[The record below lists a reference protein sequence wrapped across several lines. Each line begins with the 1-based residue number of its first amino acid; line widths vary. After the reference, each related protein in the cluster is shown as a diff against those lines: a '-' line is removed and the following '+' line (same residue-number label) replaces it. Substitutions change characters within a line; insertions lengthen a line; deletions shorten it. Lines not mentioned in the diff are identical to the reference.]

1 VGFREGA
8 LAPPLAKMD
17 VMPNSLPHQ
26 EQPIPLEVRQRF
38 QKIRA
43 AGEFSADPAGIREI
57 VVRSPNWVGDAVMS
71 LPVLS
76 GLQRLFPQAQIT
88 LLAARRVAGLFEGQ
102 PGVAKIVTY
111 PYGRGKFQVLWGLRG
126 RFDLGLALPNS
137 LESALGL
144 WLLGVPVRVGYNADA
159 RRPFLNVAVTG
170 RRSLAGLHL
179 VYYYLGIL
187 SALGEFAAL
196 APPALHLAAPEI
208 AAAAALL
215 AAAPLNGAT
224 GPWVGLSPG
233 AAYGPAKR
241 WPPERVAALG
251 AELHREYHAR
261 LVLLGGPAERPVAD
275 QIKELLGCPVL
286 DLVGRTEL
294 RQVLAVLSLLNVLVT
309 NDSGLMHA
317 AAALG
322 VPLVAIFGS
331 TDPMATGPFSPKA
344 TVLQHPQDCS
354 PCFKRTC
361 DIGYPCLNAITVA
374 EVVAAARP
382 WLAKA
387 P

>member
-1 VGFREGA
+1 MQN
-8 LAPPLAKMD
+8 P
-17 VMPNSLPHQ
+17 LPHR
-26 EQPIPLEVRQRF
+26 EQPVPLEVRQRF
-38 QKIRA
+38 QKVRT
-43 AGEFSADPAGIREI
+43 AGEFSADPATIRQI

-71 LPVLS
+71 LPVLR
-76 GLQRLFPQAQIT
+76 GLQRLFPQARIT
-88 LLAARRVAGLFEGQ
+88 VLAARRVAGLFQGQ
-102 PGVAKIVTY
+102 PGVAEIVTY

-187 SALGEFAAL
+187 SALGELAEL
-196 APPALHLAAPEI
+196 APPALHLAPPEI

-215 AAAPLNGAT
+215 AAAPLNGAA

-251 AELHREYHAR
+251 ADLHREYQAR

-331 TDPMATGPFSPKA
+331 TDPMVTGPFSPRA
-344 TVLQHPQDCS
+344 TVLHHPQDCS

-374 EVVAAARP
+374 DVMAAVRP

>member
-1 VGFREGA
+1 MG
-8 LAPPLAKMD
+8 LMNNL
-17 VMPNSLPHQ
+17 LIHQ
-26 EQPIPLEVRQRF
+26 EQAVPLEVRQRF

-43 AGEFSADPAGIREI
+43 AGEFSADPAGIRQI

-88 LLAARRVAGLFEGQ
+88 MLAARRVAGLFEGQ
-102 PGVAKIVTY
+102 PGVAEIVTY

-179 VYYYLGIL
+179 VYYYLGVL
-187 SALGEFAAL
+187 SALGELAAL

-251 AELHREYHAR
+251 AELHREYQAR
-261 LVLLGGPAERPVAD
+261 LVLLGGPPERPVAD
-275 QIKELLGCPVL
+275 RIKELLGCPVL

-294 RQVLAVLSLLNVLVT
+294 RQVLAVLSLLKVLVT

-331 TDPMATGPFSPKA
+331 TDPMATGPFSQRA
-344 TVLQHPQDCS
+344 TVLHHPQDCS

-374 EVVAAARP
+374 EVMAAARP